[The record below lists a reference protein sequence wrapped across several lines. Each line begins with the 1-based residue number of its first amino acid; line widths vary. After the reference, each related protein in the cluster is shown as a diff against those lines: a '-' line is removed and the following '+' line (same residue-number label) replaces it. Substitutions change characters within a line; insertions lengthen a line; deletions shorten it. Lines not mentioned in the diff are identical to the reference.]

1 MSYDYFI
8 DIEYEIRDE
17 IKDRKESVDE
27 IKYRK
32 ESVDEIK
39 YTINEYECKPPSRYG
54 LSNSEPIIPSY
65 YTKYLNCI
73 IDDKE
78 LEIPFMNIEYV
89 TIIKDDIK
97 NMRKLN
103 NYQISHIKTR
113 LSEKDKNDIIDLL
126 INSNNNLIDLL

>member
-8 DIEYEIRDE
+8 YIEDEIRDE
-17 IKDRKESVDE
+17 IKYRKESVDE
-27 IKYRK
+27 IKNIK

-73 IDDKE
+73 IDGKE
-78 LEIPFMNIEYV
+78 FEIPFMNIEYV
-89 TIIKDDIK
+89 TIIKDDIR

>member
-8 DIEYEIRDE
+8 DIGDE
-17 IKDRKESVDE
+17 IKDRKDSVDE
-27 IKYRK
+27 IKNIK

-39 YTINEYECKPPSRYG
+39 YTINEYECKPPSRCG

-78 LEIPFMNIEYV
+78 FKIPFMNIEYV
-89 TIIKDDIK
+89 TIIKDDIR

-126 INSNNNLIDLL
+126 INSNNNLIELL